1 MFGSGSGGDGCSRE
15 QRSTGNVKGV
25 TGHGGAHIVAIITV
39 EGQLDTDHDDE
50 YYHRKRHCCYDDYT
64 IVVVAVVGSMHHR
77 HVSSFFLVEMRL
89 ANIPCHYFGLRHR
102 RRGQFV

>member
-1 MFGSGSGGDGCSRE
+1 M
-15 QRSTGNVKGV
+15 

-64 IVVVAVVGSMHHR
+64 IVVVVGSMHHR
-77 HVSSFFLVEMRL
+77 HGLIFFFGRNEVGNHSVPLFWVTSSPSWSIRL
-89 ANIPCHYFGLRHR
+89 SKSMVYGTQSIHY
-102 RRGQFV
+102 RGY